1 MTAPTHFA
9 LQPMTGQACQWMK
22 NRQRRYGHTCAAGH
36 SRLSVVL
43 LDASRTLLF
52 SNSLL
57 KTGIFLTSAH
67 EYNRVAWSQ
76 VFIFESHT
84 LNGPC
89 CIICTEFSI
98 STKISVLVHIIAQAV
113 FCVHRYA
120 NLSIA
125 HYTTATASKKYPA
138 GIHQTH
144 RTSKYCERMSM

>member
-1 MTAPTHFA
+1 MTAPTHSV

-76 VFIFESHT
+76 SLRLSVTYASERAVLHHLYRIVH
-84 LNGPC
+84 LNQDVGT
-89 CIICTEFSI
+89 CTYHCTS
-98 STKISVLVHIIAQAV
+98 
-113 FCVHRYA
+113 CVHRYA
-120 NLSIA
+120 NLSIT
-125 HYTTATASKKYPA
+125 HY
-138 GIHQTH
+138 
-144 RTSKYCERMSM
+144 RYCIKEVSCRHSPNSSNK